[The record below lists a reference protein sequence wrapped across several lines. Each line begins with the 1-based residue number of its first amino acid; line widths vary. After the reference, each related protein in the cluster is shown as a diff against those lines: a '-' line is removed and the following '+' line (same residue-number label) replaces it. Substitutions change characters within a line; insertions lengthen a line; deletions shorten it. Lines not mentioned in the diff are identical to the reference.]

1 MALKIGVVVV
11 AAASDADE
19 VAGLPLPPAT
29 AVSSWGEDGEG
40 GKSLTQMQG
49 DLVNAA
55 FDGLAGAVPDK
66 SNDLIDSIFMNA
78 ETETSAPPAT
88 AQLCKEVKQSYKNLS
103 SLLHQK
109 YDKGLEKV
117 TYAGSRGTSP
127 TTEWV
132 HPSVAELFRSQ
143 GPSVFGAGALA
154 TADADAA
161 REAVRRH
168 KEQKKRSSDGGNR
181 PGSEDVMS
189 TLRLLE
195 KQVLAMAGGGARGSG
210 GA

>member
-1 MALKIGVVVV
+1 M
-11 AAASDADE
+11 
-19 VAGLPLPPAT
+19 
-29 AVSSWGEDGEG
+29 
-40 GKSLTQMQG
+40 
-49 DLVNAA
+49 
-55 FDGLAGAVPDK
+55 
-66 SNDLIDSIFMNA
+66 
-78 ETETSAPPAT
+78 
-88 AQLCKEVKQSYKNLS
+88 
-103 SLLHQK
+103 
-109 YDKGLEKV
+109 
-117 TYAGSRGTSP
+117 TYAGSGGTSP

-132 HPSVAELFRSQ
+132 HPSVARLFRSQ
-143 GPSVFGAGALA
+143 GPSVFGTGALA

-168 KEQKKRSSDGGNR
+168 KEQKRSRDGGNR